1 MILTFDD
8 IPNKTAVYLDANIF
22 IYFFSGRSL
31 ECEHLIRRCKRQE
44 VFGILSTLTLVEF
57 GYKAMCFE
65 AEEITRRAA
74 VNSMYLKKH
83 PDVVKRL
90 LKYNIAMEDLLYRDN
105 LQILDVTPDD
115 VLGSFAVRQKYGLL
129 MKDSITAYLLKK
141 IRIPAIATNDRDF
154 ENIEDVQVYRPT
166 DTPST
171 RNVV

>member
-1 MILTFDD
+1 
-8 IPNKTAVYLDANIF
+8 
-22 IYFFSGRSL
+22 
-31 ECEHLIRRCKRQE
+31 
-44 VFGILSTLTLVEF
+44 
-57 GYKAMCFE
+57 MCFE